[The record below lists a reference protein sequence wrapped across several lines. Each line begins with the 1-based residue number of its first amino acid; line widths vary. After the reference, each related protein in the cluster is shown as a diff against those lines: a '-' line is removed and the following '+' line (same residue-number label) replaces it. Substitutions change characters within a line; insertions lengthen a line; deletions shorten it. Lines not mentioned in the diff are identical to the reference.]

1 MRHSLNIPLL
11 VIFLSFL
18 YCLGLSAAIPSPGAP
33 SGFLLPGKYPSQTR
47 KPRLH
52 KRTVLSEYRQHY
64 TGVSL
69 ILPIQAGAGFLE
81 HAFDSMNTRAWV
93 EWAKETPEY
102 VALTLGKESVSITF
116 ISSDS
121 NVPVPWQ
128 FIMFFCDELVF
139 KAQSGWTG
147 IYNGSWTHL
156 TTQVVIFI
164 TMKISMVAAAA

>member
-1 MRHSLNIPLL
+1 MRHSLKIPLL
-11 VIFLSFL
+11 VLFLSFL
-18 YCLGLSAAIPSPGAP
+18 YCLGLSAAIPSLDA
-33 SGFLLPGKYPSQTR
+33 SAQLLPGKYPSQTR
-47 KPRLH
+47 EHRLY

-64 TGVSL
+64 TGLSM

-81 HAFDSMNTRAWV
+81 HAFDSMNTRALV
-93 EWAKETPEY
+93 EWAKQTPEY
-102 VALTLGKESVSITF
+102 VSLTLGKESVSVTF
-116 ISSDS
+116 VSSDP

-128 FIMFFCDELVF
+128 FIIFFCDELAF

-156 TTQVVIFI
+156 ATQVVIFI